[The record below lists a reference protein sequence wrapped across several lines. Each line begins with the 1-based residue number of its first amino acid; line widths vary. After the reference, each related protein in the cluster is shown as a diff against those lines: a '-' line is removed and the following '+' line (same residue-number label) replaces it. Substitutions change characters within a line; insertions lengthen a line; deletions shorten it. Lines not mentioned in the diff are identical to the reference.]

1 MVRLRLPVLFVSILG
16 AVALGSYGSAA
27 ASDSSGERVSASDSP
42 LISPCDIGAGPRF
55 RCGRITVPAVRG
67 EPSLGDQSIFFA
79 VRPRDQA
86 KKSAIGTIFAVEGG
100 PGYASSNF
108 DSAKSYRAVFGPLLR
123 RRDLVLVD
131 QRGTGHS
138 QAVDCA
144 QLQRGMVPEVVA
156 TGTCANQLGAR
167 YQGFTSAESAAD
179 IEAVRNA
186 LGVGPITL
194 YGDSYGTLL
203 AQAYSVRYPASLR
216 SMVLSSAYPAND
228 PFWRTIYTWAMR
240 AVKLSCARN
249 SACRARA
256 ASLCGAKELR
266 CSWDAEERFKRA
278 LARIQRTGGPLNG
291 TLAFLLEA
299 GTWSPNSYLALNRA
313 VTEYLAGDPDRLDR
327 IAREGRPGDG
337 DFHYFSTGMG
347 TAVECNDYPVAW
359 NRSADFD
366 AAHGPTRPGDRR
378 IPEAPAVCA
387 PHGGPVDDPPVDG
400 LHRMSL
406 LAGADIPDAATRAF
420 RFDPAFEPPG
430 PGALRRVRRHH
441 HCQRGPLGCPP
452 VPVGPGSHRPEPG
465 PRLGSLLPVPLA
477 GRPLDPALRRRPLN
491 RAPRPADTGAQC
503 AGCA

>member
-1 MVRLRLPVLFVSILG
+1 MPRPWCRVLLASIVGVLFLG
-16 AVALGSYGSAA
+16 AFGSVPASAARAEVAA
-27 ASDSSGERVSASDSP
+27 ASDSP
-42 LISPCDIGAGPRF
+42 LTSPCNLGAGPRF

-79 VRPRDQA
+79 VRPRDLA
-86 KKSAIGTIFAVEGG
+86 NKPPLGTIFAVEGG
-100 PGYASSNF
+100 PGYASTNY
-108 DSAKSYRAVFGPLLR
+108 DSAKSYRAVFRPLLR
-123 RRDLVLVD
+123 RRDLVLID

-138 QAVDCA
+138 QAVDCP
-144 QLQRGMVPEVVA
+144 QLQRGMVPEVIA
-156 TGTCANQLGAR
+156 TASCANQLGAR

-203 AQAYSVRYPASLR
+203 AQAYSIRYPASLR
-216 SMVLSSAYPAND
+216 SVVLSSAYPADD

-256 ASLCGAKELR
+256 ASLCGGKELR
-266 CSWDAEERFKRA
+266 CSWDAEQRFKRA

-313 VTEYLAGDPDRLDR
+313 VTEYLAGEPERLNR

-359 NRSADFD
+359 DRSSDFAQRTAQLD
-366 AAHGPTRPGDRR
+366 QAVAAFPKRRLFAPLTVSQWMTLPSIGFTGCLAWPAPT
-378 IPEAPAVCA
+378 A
-387 PHGGPVDDPPVDG
+387 
-400 LHRMSL
+400 RM
-406 LAGADIPDAATRAF
+406 
-420 RFDPAFEPPG
+420 E
-430 PGALRRVRRHH
+430 
-441 HCQRGPLGCPP
+441 PP
-452 VPVGPGSHRPEPG
+452 VPPGSSQPA
-465 PRLGSLLPVPLA
+465 SLPVLVLSGEFDDLTTVSEARKVARQYPS
-477 GRPLDPALRRRPLN
+477 GRVRIVRSRGHASDLYYPGRSPAVRWIRRFV
-491 RAPRPADTGAQC
+491 ASH
-503 AGCA
+503 

>member
-1 MVRLRLPVLFVSILG
+1 L
-16 AVALGSYGSAA
+16 ALGSYWSPPAGAA
-27 ASDSSGERVSASDSP
+27 TAQTAAASDSP
-42 LISPCDIGAGPRF
+42 LIAPCDLGAGPRF

-67 EPSLGDQSIFFA
+67 EPGLGDQSIFFS
-79 VRPRDQA
+79 VRPRDLA
-86 KKSAIGTIFAVEGG
+86 KKPPLGTIFAVEGG
-100 PGYASSNF
+100 PGYASTNY
-108 DSAKSYRAVFGPLLR
+108 DSAKSYRAVFRPLLR
-123 RRDLVLVD
+123 RRDLVLID

-138 QAVDCA
+138 QAVDCP
-144 QLQRGMVPEVVA
+144 QLQRGMVPEVIA
-156 TGTCANQLGAR
+156 TASCANQLGAR

-216 SMVLSSAYPAND
+216 SVVLSSAYPADD

-256 ASLCGAKELR
+256 ASLCGGKELR
-266 CSWDAEERFKRA
+266 CSWDAEQRFKRA

-313 VTEYLAGDPDRLDR
+313 VTEYLAGEPERLNR

-359 NRSADFD
+359 DRSSDFAQRTAQLD
-366 AAHGPTRPGDRR
+366 QAVAAFPKRRLFAPLTVSQWMTLPSIGFTGCLAWPAPT
-378 IPEAPAVCA
+378 A
-387 PHGGPVDDPPVDG
+387 
-400 LHRMSL
+400 RM
-406 LAGADIPDAATRAF
+406 
-420 RFDPAFEPPG
+420 E
-430 PGALRRVRRHH
+430 
-441 HCQRGPLGCPP
+441 PP
-452 VPVGPGSHRPEPG
+452 VPPGSSQPAN
-465 PRLGSLLPVPLA
+465 LPVLVLSGEFDDITTVSEARKVARQYPSGQVRIVRSRGHASDLYYP
-477 GRPLDPALRRRPLN
+477 GRSPAVRWIRRFV
-491 RAPRPADTGAQC
+491 GSH
-503 AGCA
+503 

>member
-1 MVRLRLPVLFVSILG
+1 VLVSLGLG
-16 AVALGSYGSAA
+16 ALALVVGPASSGA
-27 ASDSSGERVSASDSP
+27 ASAETAAASDSP
-42 LISPCDIGAGPRF
+42 LISPCDLGAGPRF

-79 VRPRDQA
+79 VRPRDEAQKPA
-86 KKSAIGTIFAVEGG
+86 VGTIFAVEGG
-100 PGYASSNF
+100 PGYASTNF
-108 DSAKSYRAVFGPLLR
+108 DSAKSYRAVFRPLLR
-123 RRDLVLVD
+123 RRDLVLID

-138 QAVDCA
+138 QAVDCPP
-144 QLQRGMVPEVVA
+144 LQRGMVPEVVA
-156 TGTCANQLGAR
+156 TASCANQLGAR

-203 AQAYSVRYPASLR
+203 AQAYSIRYPASLR
-216 SMVLSSAYPAND
+216 SMVLSSAYPAD
-228 PFWRTIYTWAMR
+228 DAFWRTIYTWAMR

-266 CSWDAEERFKRA
+266 CSWDAEQRFKRA
-278 LARIQRTGGPLNG
+278 LARIRRTGGPLNG

-313 VTEYLAGDPDRLDR
+313 VTEYLAGEPERLDR

-359 NRSADFD
+359 DRSADFAQRTAQLD
-366 AAHGPTRPGDRR
+366 QAIAAFPRPRLFAPLTVAQWMTLPSTGFTGCLSWPAPT
-378 IPEAPAVCA
+378 A
-387 PHGGPVDDPPVDG
+387 
-400 LHRMSL
+400 RM
-406 LAGADIPDAATRAF
+406 
-420 RFDPAFEPPG
+420 E
-430 PGALRRVRRHH
+430 
-441 HCQRGPLGCPP
+441 PP
-452 VPVGPGSHRPEPG
+452 VPPGSTQPA
-465 PRLGSLLPVPLA
+465 SLPVLVLSGEFDDITTVSEARAVAREYPS
-477 GRPLDPALRRRPLN
+477 GRVRIVPSRGHASDLYYPHRSPAVRWIRRFV
-491 RAPRPADTGAQC
+491 GSH
-503 AGCA
+503 